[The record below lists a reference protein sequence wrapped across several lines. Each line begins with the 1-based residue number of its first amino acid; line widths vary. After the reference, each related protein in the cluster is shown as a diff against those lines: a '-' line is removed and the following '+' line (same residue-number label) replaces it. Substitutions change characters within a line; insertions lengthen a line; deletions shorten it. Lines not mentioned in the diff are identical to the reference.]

1 MGSLFQKLRKIDAFF
16 GLFLEDGTKIAL
28 LIFLFLTVAI
38 YLIYQT
44 LAISHPYQLDYGEA
58 PLVDQAMRL
67 AAGQNIYRPD
77 ISSPPYT
84 ISNYPP
90 LYVASLVPFVELFG
104 PNFWAGRLI
113 SWLCSLA
120 SGSFLALTIYAFTQ
134 DRLASLVTGM
144 IFLSFPYVV
153 VWSPL
158 LRVDL
163 PALAFSLAGLFVLAR
178 WSTTRWSL
186 FIGGLLLVAAIYTRQ
201 SYALAAPLATFV
213 WLLTHDWRRAIGLAG
228 WMGGL
233 SLIFFL
239 LLNVWTRGG
248 FYFNIVT
255 ANVNEFGI
263 ERLEWNLYRIWET
276 APILLILGG
285 LSLFLVRRW
294 NRSWPLVAPYL
305 IGAGLSAL
313 TIGKIGANVN
323 YFLELCAALSLAVG
337 SIVAWSRKVVG
348 IHILRIVLL
357 VLLTF
362 QTGRLLHTSLEENV
376 RGLSARMEAVG
387 ALRNLEDTV
396 ASIQGPILAD
406 EYMGMI
412 TLQGRLLT
420 IQPFEVTQ
428 LARAGL
434 WDQTPLIQSIQNKE
448 FPLILIHYF
457 PEYAVYK
464 ERWTPEMLAAIDH
477 SYVVTDILADT
488 RVYKPVTIPV
498 PVEACPGAPWRLPSS
513 GVLGVQ
519 WKEGGLNF
527 YGWGSPG
534 TVPVFAVA
542 DGLLTRLPGWV
553 DAVAILHDDP
563 LRSGEK
569 IWSFYA
575 GMAGADGIAS
585 LVEQDFPPGVAGI
598 PVKDGQLLGYQ
609 GTWSGRANW
618 PIWGH
623 VRFSVVQAAGQGA
636 FPEDLS
642 PEKFLD
648 PSLYLGMNI
657 KPRSQEPD
665 SQPLICKK

>member
-1 MGSLFQKLRKIDAFF
+1 MIQKPRKIDAFF
-16 GLFLEDGTKIAL
+16 GFFLEDGMQIMLLFFLSIAIVIAL
-28 LIFLFLTVAI
+28 IFV
-38 YLIYQT
+38 T
-44 LAISHPYQLDYGEA
+44 LSIFHPYPLDYGEA

-67 AAGQNIYRPD
+67 AAGQNIYRAD
-77 ISSPPYT
+77 ISTPPYT

-90 LYVASLVPFVELFG
+90 LYIVSLIPFVKLFG
-104 PNFWAGRLI
+104 PNFWAGRVI
-113 SWLCSLA
+113 SWLCALA
-120 SGSFLALTIYAFTQ
+120 SSVFLALIIQTHTK
-134 DRLASLVTGM
+134 DRLASVITLMTFLV
-144 IFLSFPYVV
+144 IPYVV
-153 VWSPL
+153 SWSSL
-158 LRVDL
+158 LRIDL
-163 PALAFSLAGLFVLAR
+163 LALAFSLAGMYFLVR
-178 WSTTRWSL
+178 WPTGRWGL
-186 FIGGLLLVAAIYTRQ
+186 VVGGLLLVAAIYTRQ

-213 WLLTHDWRRAIGLAG
+213 WLLAHDWRRAFGLAA
-228 WMGGL
+228 WVGGL
-233 SLIFFL
+233 TLILFL
-239 LLNVWTRGG
+239 ILNTLTQGG

-255 ANVNEFGI
+255 ANINEFGM
-263 ERLEWNLYRIWET
+263 ERLEWNLHRIWEA

-285 LSLFLVRRW
+285 SSLFLVRRW

-313 TIGKIGANVN
+313 TIGKIGSNVN

-357 VLLTF
+357 ALLTF
-362 QTGRLLHTSLEENV
+362 QTGILLHTTLEENV
-376 RGLSARMEAVG
+376 TGLRARMKAVSD
-387 ALRNLEDTV
+387 LRNLEDIV
-396 ASIQGPILAD
+396 ANTQGPILAD

-412 TLQGRLLT
+412 TLQGRFLT
-420 IQPFEVTQ
+420 VQPFEVTQ
-428 LARAGL
+428 LAHAGL
-434 WDQTPLIQSIQNKE
+434 WDQTPLIQSIQDKE

-457 PEYAVYK
+457 PEFEVYK
-464 ERWTPEMLAAIDH
+464 ERWTPEMLAAIDR

-488 RVYKPVTIPV
+488 RVYKPITIPV
-498 PVEACPGAPWRLPSS
+498 PVEACPAAPWRLPSS
-513 GVLGVQ
+513 GVLGIQ

-527 YGWGSPG
+527 YGRGSPG
-534 TVPVFAVA
+534 TVPVYAVA

-553 DAVAILHDDP
+553 SAVAILHDDP
-563 LRSGEK
+563 LRPGEK

-575 GMAGADGIAS
+575 DMAGADGFTS
-585 LVEQDFPPGVAGI
+585 FVEQDFPPGVAGI
-598 PVKDGQLLGYQ
+598 PVEEGQLLGYQ
-609 GTWSGRANW
+609 GTWSGRALW

-657 KPRSQEPD
+657 KHWSQEPD